1 MKSCKTDCSA
11 STPHEHRHEHE
22 HEHEHEQLASNT
34 IKDPSHI
41 TSVFIISEMDCPTE
55 EQLIRSK
62 LATVAEISAVE
73 FNLMR
78 RQLTVSHAET
88 ALNAIVAALHSIGFK
103 PVLQSEQSTAPT
115 PHNIQQPLWPLV
127 TAGIAATAAE
137 ALDWTL
143 GYTHWGVIAL
153 TLVVLATVGL
163 PVLKKGWIAIRN
175 GNLNINALMTLAVT
189 GALFIGHWPEAA
201 MVTFLFALAEWIEAK
216 SLDRARYAIHSVL
229 ELAPET
235 ALILVDEEWQS
246 TQADQVVIGTRV
258 RLQPGERVPLDG
270 IVVSGNST
278 VNQAPITGESLPVE
292 KSIDSPLFAGSIN
305 MQGAL
310 EYLTTAT
317 RDNSTLARIIHAV
330 EEAQTSRAPT
340 QRFIDRFAKIYTPIV
355 VGIACLVAILP
366 PLLFG
371 GLWSDWLYKA
381 LVLLVIAC
389 PCALVI
395 STPVAVVSALTQAAR
410 HGILIKGGVFLE
422 QGKTIT
428 TVAFDKTGTLT
439 QGTPALTQTLLLNDT
454 DNNAQRLA
462 ASLAA
467 RSDHPVSQAIHNAFI
482 EQQEHRYEVSDFQAL
497 LGRGSSGIINDTRYY
512 LGNHRLIEELNI
524 CSEEL
529 EAQLETL
536 EKQGQSVVMLAN
548 ANTVLACFAVA
559 DTLREQAIE
568 AVAQLHT
575 LGIHTLMLSGDNQY
589 TADAIAKQ
597 VGIQQATGEMLPE
610 DKRQHLLQLQNN
622 TQQVVAMVGDGINDA
637 PALAQANIS
646 FAMAAAGSDTAVE
659 AANIALMDTDLRKIP
674 QFIRLS
680 QRTSMILKQNISFA
694 LGIKILFLILAI
706 SGQATMWMAVF
717 ADLGA
722 SLLVILNSLRL
733 LRKQY

>member
-1 MKSCKTDCSA
+1 MKSCRTDCGLNDA
-11 STPHEHRHEHE
+11 QAAPAT
-22 HEHEHEQLASNT
+22 AAT
-34 IKDPSHI
+34 KDPNHI
-41 TSVFIISEMDCPTE
+41 SSTFIINEMDCPTE
-55 EQLIRSK
+55 EQMIRSK
-62 LATVAEISAVE
+62 LDSLADISAVE

-78 RQLTVSHAET
+78 RQLTVSHAEHAFDT
-88 ALNAIVAALHSIGFK
+88 LLKA
-103 PVLQSEQSTAPT
+103 LQSLGFNPELQQGEHSSVLPEQQSV
-115 PHNIQQPLWPLV
+115 WPLV
-127 TAGIAATAAE
+127 VAGIAATGAE
-137 ALDWTL
+137 ILEWTHY
-143 GYTHWGVIAL
+143 GSRWGVILL

-175 GNLNINALMTLAVT
+175 GNLNINALMTIAVI

-201 MVTFLFALAEWIEAK
+201 MVTFLFALAEWIEGK

-235 ALILVDEEWQS
+235 AQVLLDGTWQAS
-246 TQADQVVIGTRV
+246 PAKDVSIGSRV

-270 IVVSGNST
+270 TVVSGSSF

-292 KSIDSPLFAGSIN
+292 KNIDSPLFAGTIN

-310 EYLTTAT
+310 EYVTTAT
-317 RDNSTLARIIHAV
+317 RDNSTLAQIIHAV
-330 EEAQTSRAPT
+330 EEAQASRAPT

-355 VGIACLVAILP
+355 VAIACLVAVIP
-366 PLLFG
+366 PLIFG
-371 GLWSDWLYKA
+371 GLWTDWIYKA

-410 HGILIKGGVFLE
+410 QGILIKGGVFLE
-422 QGKTIT
+422 QGKDLT
-428 TVAFDKTGTLT
+428 TLAFDKTGTLT
-439 QGTPALTQTLLLNDT
+439 RGTPVLTQTLLFNAAE
-454 DNNAQRLA
+454 NNAQHLA
-462 ASLAA
+462 ASLAT
-467 RSDHPVSQAIHNAFI
+467 RSDHPVSLAI
-482 EQQEHRYEVSDFQAL
+482 EQAFLDQQAHWYEVSNFEAL
-497 LGRGSSGIINDTRYY
+497 LGRGSSGVINGTRYF

-524 CSEEL
+524 CSDEL

-548 ANTVLACFAVA
+548 EHSVLACFAVA
-559 DTLREQAIE
+559 DSLREHAIE
-568 AVAQLHT
+568 AITQLHQ
-575 LGIHTLMLSGDNQY
+575 LGVHTLMLSGDNQH
-589 TADAIAKQ
+589 TANAIAAQ
-597 VGIQQATGEMLPE
+597 VGIEQASGEMLPE
-610 DKRQHLLQLQNN
+610 DKLKQVQQLQSDPK
-622 TQQVVAMVGDGINDA
+622 QRVGMVGDGINDA

-659 AANIALMDTDLRKIP
+659 AANIALMDADLRKIP

-680 QRTSMILKQNISFA
+680 QRTATVLKQNISFA
-694 LGIKILFLILAI
+694 IAIKVLFLILAI
-706 SGQATMWMAVF
+706 AGQATMWMAVF

-733 LRKQY
+733 LKQRT

>member
-1 MKSCKTDCSA
+1 MKSCKTECGIPHAQPGPVTSA
-11 STPHEHRHEHE
+11 A
-22 HEHEHEQLASNT
+22 Q
-34 IKDPSHI
+34 DPSH
-41 TSVFIISEMDCPTE
+41 TSSVFIITEMDCPTE

-62 LATVAEISAVE
+62 LATLADISAVE

-78 RQLTVSHAET
+78 RQLTVSHAES
-88 ALNAIVAALHSIGFK
+88 ALDSVIAALKNIGFN
-103 PVLQSEQSTAPT
+103 PQQQTQNSTDVKQAPK
-115 PHNIQQPLWPLV
+115 QALWPLIV
-127 TAGIAATAAE
+127 ASISATGAE
-137 ALDWTL
+137 VIDWTIGGL
-143 GYTHWGVIAL
+143 HWGVVIL
-153 TLVVLATVGL
+153 TLVVLGTVGL

-175 GNLNINALMTLAVT
+175 GNLNINALMTIAVT

-201 MVTFLFALAEWIEAK
+201 MVTFLFALAEWIEVK

-235 ALILVDEEWQS
+235 ALIWVDEQWQ
-246 TQADQVVIGTRV
+246 TRPADTVVMGTRV

-270 IVVSGNST
+270 TVVSGNST

-292 KSIDSPLFAGSIN
+292 KSVDSPLFAGSVN

-310 EYLTTAT
+310 EYVTTAT

-330 EEAQTSRAPT
+330 EEAQASRAPT

-355 VGIACLVAILP
+355 VGIACLIAILP

-371 GLWSDWLYKA
+371 GLWVDWLYKA

-422 QGKTIT
+422 QGKSLT
-428 TVAFDKTGTLT
+428 TLAFDKTGTLT
-439 QGTPALTQTLLLNDT
+439 HGTPVLTQTLLLSDAG
-454 DNNAQRLA
+454 NNAQNLA

-467 RSDHPVSQAIHNAFI
+467 RSDHPVSLAIANAFI
-482 EQQEHRYEVSDFQAL
+482 DQQDNCYEVSDFQAL
-497 LGRGSSGIINDTRYY
+497 LGRGSSGIINGTRYF
-512 LGNHRLIEELNI
+512 LGNHRLIEELSI
-524 CSEEL
+524 CSDDL
-529 EAQLETL
+529 EAQLEAL
-536 EKQGQSVVMLAN
+536 EKQGQSVVMLASEHE
-548 ANTVLACFAVA
+548 VLACFAVA
-559 DTLREQAIE
+559 DTLREQAAE
-568 AVAQLHT
+568 AIAQLHV
-575 LGIHTLMLSGDNQY
+575 LGIHTLMLSGDNQH
-589 TADAIAKQ
+589 TANAIAAQ
-597 VGIQQATGEMLPE
+597 VGIEQATGEMLPE
-610 DKRQHLLQLQNN
+610 DKLKHVQQLQSNA
-622 TQQVVAMVGDGINDA
+622 QQVVGMVGDGINDA

-659 AANIALMDTDLRKIP
+659 AANIALMDADLRKIP

-680 QRTSMILKQNISFA
+680 QRTSTILKQNISFA
-694 LGIKILFLILAI
+694 LAIKLVFLVLAI

-733 LRKQY
+733 LRQRF

>member
-1 MKSCKTDCSA
+1 MKSCRTECGI
-11 STPHEHRHEHE
+11 PHA
-22 HEHEHEQLASNT
+22 QPAPAT
-34 IKDPSHI
+34 AKDPTHI
-41 TSVFIISEMDCPTE
+41 SSVFIITEMDCPTE

-62 LATVAEISAVE
+62 LATLADISAVE

-78 RQLTVSHAET
+78 RQLTVSHAESELET
-88 ALNAIVAALHSIGFK
+88 ILAALKSIGFQ
-103 PVLQSEQSTAPT
+103 PQAQHTQHTASTQHTPQQSR
-115 PHNIQQPLWPLV
+115 WPLV
-127 TAGIAATAAE
+127 IAGIAATAAE
-137 ALDWTL
+137 VLEWTIA
-143 GYTHWGVIAL
+143 GTHWGVIVL

-175 GNLNINALMTLAVT
+175 GNLNINALMSIAVT

-216 SLDRARYAIHSVL
+216 SLDRARYAIHNVL

-235 ALILVDEEWQS
+235 ALVLVDDKWQS
-246 TQADQVVIGTRV
+246 QSAAAVTIGSRV
-258 RLQPGERVPLDG
+258 RLQPGERIPLDG
-270 IVVSGNST
+270 TVVSGNST

-305 MQGAL
+305 MHGAL
-310 EYLTTAT
+310 EYITSAT

-330 EEAQTSRAPT
+330 EEAQASRAPT

-355 VGIACLVAILP
+355 VAIACLVAVLP

-371 GLWSDWLYKA
+371 GIWSEWFYKA

-422 QGKTIT
+422 QGKTLT
-428 TVAFDKTGTLT
+428 TLAFDKTGTLT
-439 QGTPALTQTLLLNDT
+439 HGTPVLTQTHILAEHSMDASL
-454 DNNAQRLA
+454 LA

-467 RSDHPVSQAIHNAFI
+467 RSDHPVSLAIKSAFI
-482 EQQEHRYEVSDFQAL
+482 EQQNNWHEVADFQAL

-512 LGNHRLIEELNI
+512 LGNHRLIKELDIN
-524 CSEEL
+524 SKSL
-529 EAQLETL
+529 EQQLQTL
-536 EKQGQSVVMLAN
+536 EQQGHSVVMLTN
-548 ANTVLACFAVA
+548 ENTVLALFAVA
-559 DTLREQAIE
+559 DTLREQAVE
-568 AVAQLHT
+568 AIAQLHA
-575 LGIHTLMLSGDNQY
+575 LGVQTLMLSGDNQH
-589 TADAIAKQ
+589 TANAIAEQ
-597 VGIQQATGEMLPE
+597 VGIQQASGELLPE
-610 DKRQHLLQLQNN
+610 DKRQTLQQLQTN
-622 TQQVVAMVGDGINDA
+622 TQEVVGMVGDGINDA

-680 QRTSMILKQNISFA
+680 QRTATILKQNISFA
-694 LGIKILFLILAI
+694 IAIKLVFLILAI

-733 LRKQY
+733 LKAKL

>member
-1 MKSCKTDCSA
+1 MKSCRTECGITHPQPEPATSSA
-11 STPHEHRHEHE
+11 
-22 HEHEHEQLASNT
+22 
-34 IKDPSHI
+34 KDPRHI
-41 TSVFIISEMDCPTE
+41 SSVFIITEMDCPTE

-62 LATVAEISAVE
+62 LSTLADISAVE

-78 RQLTVSHAET
+78 RQLTVSHAQP
-88 ALNAIVAALHSIGFK
+88 ALDSVIAALKSIGFN
-103 PVLQSEQSTAPT
+103 PQHQHSAADTAP
-115 PHNIQQPLWPLV
+115 PAKQALWPLIV
-127 TAGIAATAAE
+127 AGIAATSAE
-137 ALDWTL
+137 LLEWTIADA
-143 GYTHWGVIAL
+143 HWPVVAL
-153 TLVVLATVGL
+153 TLVVIASVGL

-175 GNLNINALMTLAVT
+175 GNLNINALMTIAVT

-201 MVTFLFALAEWIEAK
+201 MVTFLFALAEWIEVK

-229 ELAPET
+229 ELAPES
-235 ALILVDEEWQS
+235 AQVWLDEQWQS
-246 TQADQVVIGTRV
+246 RPAEQIAIGTRV
-258 RLQPGERVPLDG
+258 RLKPGERVPLDG
-270 IVVSGNST
+270 SVVSGSST

-292 KSIDSPLFAGSIN
+292 KNIGSPLFAGSVN

-310 EYLTTAT
+310 EYVSTAT

-330 EEAQTSRAPT
+330 EQAQASRAPT

-355 VGIACLVAILP
+355 VGIACLVAVLP

-371 GLWSDWLYKA
+371 GLWADWIYKA

-410 HGILIKGGVFLE
+410 QGILIKGGVFLE
-422 QGKTIT
+422 QGKNLT
-428 TVAFDKTGTLT
+428 TLAFDKTGTLT
-439 QGTPALTQTLLLNDT
+439 HGTPVLTQTLLLSDP
-454 DNNAQRLA
+454 DNNAQQLA

-467 RSDHPVSQAIHNAFI
+467 RSDHPVSLALAKAFVD
-482 EQQEHRYEVSDFQAL
+482 QHDSHFAVSDFQAL
-497 LGRGSSGIINDTRYY
+497 LGRGSSGMINGTGYY

-524 CSEEL
+524 CSDDL
-529 EAQLETL
+529 EAQLQML
-536 EKQGQSVVMLAN
+536 EKQGHSVVMLAN
-548 ANTVLACFAVA
+548 EQEVLACFAVA
-559 DTLREQAIE
+559 DTLREQAGE
-568 AVAQLHT
+568 AITQLHA
-575 LGIHTLMLSGDNQY
+575 LGIHTLMLSGDNQH
-589 TADAIAKQ
+589 TANAIAAQ
-597 VGIQQATGEMLPE
+597 VGIEQATGEMLPE
-610 DKRQHLLQLQNN
+610 DKLEHIKQLQSNAQHL
-622 TQQVVAMVGDGINDA
+622 VGMVGDGINDA

-659 AANIALMDTDLRKIP
+659 AANIALMDADLRKIP

-680 QRTSMILKQNISFA
+680 QRTSTILKQNISFA
-694 LGIKILFLILAI
+694 IAIKLVFLILAI

-733 LRKQY
+733 LKQRF

>member
-1 MKSCKTDCSA
+1 MKSCKTECGV
-11 STPHEHRHEHE
+11 PHTQPESVTT
-22 HEHEHEQLASNT
+22 AV
-34 IKDPSHI
+34 KDPSHI
-41 TSVFIISEMDCPTE
+41 SSVFIITEMDCPTE

-62 LATVAEISAVE
+62 LATMANISAVE

-78 RQLTVSHAET
+78 RQLTVSHAEP
-88 ALNAIVAALHSIGFK
+88 ALDSVIAALKSIGFN
-103 PVLQSEQSTAPT
+103 PQQQTQNSSSVEQAQKQA
-115 PHNIQQPLWPLV
+115 IWPLIV
-127 TAGIAATAAE
+127 AGIAATTAEVLEWIAAD
-137 ALDWTL
+137 A
-143 GYTHWGVIAL
+143 HWPVIAL

-163 PVLKKGWIAIRN
+163 PVLKKGWTAIRN
-175 GNLNINALMTLAVT
+175 GNLNINALMTIAVT

-201 MVTFLFALAEWIEAK
+201 MVTFLFALAEWIEVK

-229 ELAPET
+229 ELAPES
-235 ALILVDEEWQS
+235 ALVFIDEQWQS
-246 TQADQVVIGTRV
+246 RPAEQVTVGTRV
-258 RLQPGERVPLDG
+258 RLKPGERIPLDG
-270 IVVSGNST
+270 TVVSGNST

-292 KSIDSPLFAGSIN
+292 KSIDSPLFAGSVN

-310 EYLTTAT
+310 EYVTTAT

-330 EEAQTSRAPT
+330 EEAQASRAPT

-355 VGIACLVAILP
+355 VGIACLIAVLP

-371 GLWSDWLYKA
+371 GLWADWIYKA

-410 HGILIKGGVFLE
+410 QGILIKGGVFLE
-422 QGKTIT
+422 QGKSLT
-428 TVAFDKTGTLT
+428 TLAFDKTGTLT
-439 QGTPALTQTLLLNDT
+439 QGTPVLTQMLLLNDT
-454 DNNAQRLA
+454 DNNAQNLA
-462 ASLAA
+462 ASLAT
-467 RSDHPVSQAIHNAFI
+467 RSDHPVSLAIADAFI
-482 EQQEHRYEVSDFQAL
+482 DQKDSYYEVSDFQAL
-497 LGRGSSGIINDTRYY
+497 LGRGSSGIINGTRYY

-524 CSEEL
+524 CSADL
-529 EAQLETL
+529 EAQLEVL
-536 EKQGQSVVMLAN
+536 EKQGQSVVMLASKHE
-548 ANTVLACFAVA
+548 VLACFAVA
-559 DTLREQAIE
+559 DTLREHAVEAI
-568 AVAQLHT
+568 AQLHA
-575 LGIHTLMLSGDNQY
+575 LGIHSLMLSGDNQH
-589 TADAIAKQ
+589 TANAIAAQ
-597 VGIQQATGEMLPE
+597 VGIEQATGEMLPE
-610 DKRQHLLQLQNN
+610 DKLKHVQQLQSNA
-622 TQQVVAMVGDGINDA
+622 QQLVGMVGDGINDA

-680 QRTSMILKQNISFA
+680 QRTSTILKQNISFA
-694 LGIKILFLILAI
+694 LAIKLVFLTLAI

-733 LRKQY
+733 LKQRF

>member
-1 MKSCKTDCSA
+1 MKSCKTECGIPHTQSA
-11 STPHEHRHEHE
+11 PAGS
-22 HEHEHEQLASNT
+22 AD
-34 IKDPSHI
+34 KDPSHVS
-41 TSVFIISEMDCPTE
+41 SVFIITEMDCPTE

-62 LATVAEISAVE
+62 LATLPEISAVE

-78 RQLTVSHAET
+78 RQLTVTHAQHAFDSIVQ
-88 ALNAIVAALHSIGFK
+88 ALQSIGFN
-103 PVLQSEQSTAPT
+103 PVQQDEPQTAMQPAKQSF
-115 PHNIQQPLWPLV
+115 WPLII
-127 TAGIAATAAE
+127 AGIAATFAE
-137 ALDWTL
+137 VAEWTID
-143 GYTHWGVIAL
+143 GSHWAVILL
-153 TLVVLATVGL
+153 TCVVIATVGL
-163 PVLKKGWIAIRN
+163 PVLKKGWVAIRN
-175 GNLNINALMTLAVT
+175 GNLNINALMTIAVT

-201 MVTFLFALAEWIEAK
+201 MVTFLFALAEWIESK

-235 ALILVDEEWQS
+235 ALTLIDGQWQTS
-246 TQADQVVIGTRV
+246 QAETVAIGTRV

-270 IVVSGNST
+270 TVVSGNST

-292 KSIDSPLFAGSIN
+292 KSVDSPLFAGSIN

-310 EYLTTAT
+310 EYVTSAT

-330 EEAQTSRAPT
+330 EEAQASRAPT

-355 VGIACLVAILP
+355 VAIACLVAIMP

-371 GLWSDWLYKA
+371 GLWTDWLYKA

-410 HGILIKGGVFLE
+410 QGILIKGGVFLE
-422 QGKTIT
+422 QGKALT
-428 TVAFDKTGTLT
+428 TLAFDKTGTLT
-439 QGTPALTQTLLLNDT
+439 HGTPILTQTLLLNDP
-454 DNNAQRLA
+454 DHNARHLA

-467 RSDHPVSQAIHNAFI
+467 RSDHPVSLAIHKAFLA
-482 EQQEHRYEVSDFQAL
+482 QQEQWYDVSDFEAL
-497 LGRGSSGIINDTRYY
+497 LGRGSSGYINGVRYY
-512 LGNHRLIEELNI
+512 LGNHRLMQELKLSTSALQTQLNA
-524 CSEEL
+524 L
-529 EAQLETL
+529 EQ
-536 EKQGQSVVMLAN
+536 QGQSVVMLASEER
-548 ANTVLACFAVA
+548 VLACFAVA
-559 DTLREQAIE
+559 DTLREQAAE
-568 AVAQLHT
+568 AIAQLHA
-575 LGIHTLMLSGDNQY
+575 LGIHTLMLSGDNQH
-589 TADAIAKQ
+589 TASAIAAQ
-597 VGIQQATGEMLPE
+597 VGIEHASGEMLPE
-610 DKRQHLLQLQNN
+610 DKLQHLQHLQSDA
-622 TQQVVAMVGDGINDA
+622 QQVVGMVGDGINDA

-659 AANIALMDTDLRKIP
+659 AANIALMDADLRKIP

-680 QRTSMILKQNISFA
+680 QRTATILKQNISFA
-694 LGIKILFLILAI
+694 IAIKVVFLVLAI

-733 LRKQY
+733 LKAKS

>member
-1 MKSCKTDCSA
+1 MKSCKTECGIPHTQSA
-11 STPHEHRHEHE
+11 PAGS
-22 HEHEHEQLASNT
+22 AD
-34 IKDPSHI
+34 KDPSHI
-41 TSVFIISEMDCPTE
+41 SSVFIITEMDCPTE

-62 LATVAEISAVE
+62 LVTLPEISAVE

-78 RQLTVSHAET
+78 RQLTVTHAEQAFDSIVQ
-88 ALNAIVAALHSIGFK
+88 ALQSIGFNPQQQGDSQNIAQPPK
-103 PVLQSEQSTAPT
+103 QS
-115 PHNIQQPLWPLV
+115 LWPLII
-127 TAGIAATAAE
+127 AGIAATFTEVAE
-137 ALDWTL
+137 WAMADS
-143 GYTHWGVIAL
+143 HWAVILL
-153 TLVVLATVGL
+153 TCVVIATVGL
-163 PVLKKGWIAIRN
+163 PVLKKGWVAIRN
-175 GNLNINALMTLAVT
+175 GNLNINALMTIAVT

-201 MVTFLFALAEWIEAK
+201 MVTFLFALAEWIESK

-235 ALILVDEEWQS
+235 ALTLINGQWQTS
-246 TQADQVVIGTRV
+246 QAETVAIGTRV

-292 KSIDSPLFAGSIN
+292 KSVDSPLFAGSIN

-310 EYLTTAT
+310 EYVTSAT

-330 EEAQTSRAPT
+330 EEAQASRAPT

-355 VGIACLVAILP
+355 VAIACLVAIVP

-410 HGILIKGGVFLE
+410 QGILIKGGVFLE
-422 QGKTIT
+422 QGKELT
-428 TVAFDKTGTLT
+428 TLAFDKTGTLT
-439 QGTPALTQTLLLNDT
+439 HGTPVLTQTLLLNDPEH
-454 DNNAQRLA
+454 NAQHLA

-467 RSDHPVSQAIHNAFI
+467 RSDHPVSLAIHKAFLA
-482 EQQEHRYEVSDFQAL
+482 QQEHWYEVSDFEAL
-497 LGRGSSGIINDTRYY
+497 LGRGSSGRINGVRYY
-512 LGNHRLIEELNI
+512 LGNHRLIQELKLSTSALQTQLNAL
-524 CSEEL
+524 EL
-529 EAQLETL
+529 
-536 EKQGQSVVMLAN
+536 QGQSVVMLASEER
-548 ANTVLACFAVA
+548 VLACFAVA
-559 DTLREQAIE
+559 DTLREQAAE
-568 AVAQLHT
+568 AIAQLHA
-575 LGIHTLMLSGDNQY
+575 LGIHTLMLSGDNQH
-589 TADAIAKQ
+589 TASAIAAQ
-597 VGIQQATGEMLPE
+597 VGIEHASGEMLPE
-610 DKRQHLLQLQNN
+610 DKLQHLQHLQSDA
-622 TQQVVAMVGDGINDA
+622 QQVVGMVGDGINDA

-659 AANIALMDTDLRKIP
+659 AANIALMDADLRKIP

-680 QRTSMILKQNISFA
+680 QRTATILKQNISFA
-694 LGIKILFLILAI
+694 IAIKVVFLVLAI

-733 LRKQY
+733 LKHRV

>member
-1 MKSCKTDCSA
+1 MKSCRTECGI
-11 STPHEHRHEHE
+11 PHAQPEPAPT
-22 HEHEHEQLASNT
+22 LM
-34 IKDPSHI
+34 KDPSHI
-41 TSVFIISEMDCPTE
+41 SSIFIITEMDCPTE

-62 LATVAEISAVE
+62 LATVADISAVE

-78 RQLTVSHAET
+78 RQLTVSHAEP
-88 ALNAIVAALHSIGFK
+88 ALDSVIAALKNIGFN
-103 PVLQSEQSTAPT
+103 PQQQTPNAASVEQPAK
-115 PHNIQQPLWPLV
+115 QAVWPMV
-127 TAGIAATAAE
+127 VAGIAATGAEVLEWTAAD
-137 ALDWTL
+137 A
-143 GYTHWGVIAL
+143 HWAVIVL
-153 TLVVLATVGL
+153 TLVVLATVGVS
-163 PVLKKGWIAIRN
+163 VLKKGWIAIRN
-175 GNLNINALMTLAVT
+175 GNLNINALMTIAVT

-201 MVTFLFALAEWIEAK
+201 MVTFLFALAEWIEVK

-235 ALILVDEEWQS
+235 ALILVDGQWQTS
-246 TQADQVVIGTRV
+246 QADAVTIGTRV

-270 IVVSGNST
+270 IVLSGNST

-292 KSIDSPLFAGSIN
+292 KSIDSPLFAGSVN

-310 EYLTTAT
+310 EYVTTAT

-330 EEAQTSRAPT
+330 EEAQASRAPT

-371 GLWSDWLYKA
+371 GLWADWIYKA

-422 QGKTIT
+422 QGKSLT
-428 TVAFDKTGTLT
+428 TLAFDKTGTLT
-439 QGTPALTQTLLLNDT
+439 QGTPILTQVLLLSDT
-454 DNNAQRLA
+454 GGNAKHLA

-467 RSDHPVSQAIHNAFI
+467 RSDHPVSLAIADAFI
-482 EQQEHRYEVSDFQAL
+482 EQHDSRYEVSDFQAL
-497 LGRGSSGIINDTRYY
+497 LGRGSSGIINGVRYY

-524 CSEEL
+524 CSADL
-529 EAQLETL
+529 EAQLEVL
-536 EKQGQSVVMLAN
+536 EKQGQSVVMLASKQG
-548 ANTVLACFAVA
+548 VLACFAVA
-559 DTLREQAIE
+559 DTLREHAAEAI
-568 AVAQLHT
+568 AQLHAM
-575 LGIHTLMLSGDNQY
+575 GIHSLMLSGDNQH
-589 TADAIAKQ
+589 TANAIAAQ
-597 VGIQQATGEMLPE
+597 VGIEQASGEMLPE
-610 DKRQHLLQLQNN
+610 DKLKHVQQLQSKA
-622 TQQVVAMVGDGINDA
+622 QQVVGMVGDGINDA

-659 AANIALMDTDLRKIP
+659 AANIALMDADLRKIP

-680 QRTSMILKQNISFA
+680 QRTSTILKQNISFA
-694 LGIKILFLILAI
+694 LAIKLVFLVLAI

-733 LRKQY
+733 LRQRF

>member
-1 MKSCKTDCSA
+1 MKSCRTECGIPHVQPAPAPAA
-11 STPHEHRHEHE
+11 S
-22 HEHEHEQLASNT
+22 
-34 IKDPSHI
+34 KDPAHS
-41 TSVFIISEMDCPTE
+41 TSVFIITEMDCPTE

-62 LATVAEISAVE
+62 LATLVDVSAVE

-78 RQLTVSHAET
+78 RQLTVSHAESAFDDIIN
-88 ALNAIVAALHSIGFK
+88 ALKSIGFK
-103 PVLQSEQSTAPT
+103 PQLQHEHSQDSTTATQQQSR
-115 PHNIQQPLWPLV
+115 WPLV
-127 TAGIAATAAE
+127 IAGLAATAAE
-137 ALDWTL
+137 ILEWTVS
-143 GYTHWGVIAL
+143 GSHWGVIVL
-153 TLVVLATVGL
+153 TVIVLATVGL

-175 GNLNINALMTLAVT
+175 GNLNINALMTIAVI

-201 MVTFLFALAEWIEAK
+201 MVTFLFALAEWIESK

-235 ALILVDEEWQS
+235 ALILADGQWQNS
-246 TQADQVVIGTRV
+246 QAETVPIGTRV

-270 IVVSGNST
+270 TVVSGNST

-310 EYLTTAT
+310 EYVTTAT

-330 EEAQTSRAPT
+330 EEAQASRAPT
-340 QRFIDRFAKIYTPIV
+340 QRFIDRFAKVYTPLV
-355 VGIACLVAILP
+355 VAIACLVAIVP
-366 PLLFG
+366 PLFFA
-371 GLWSDWLYKA
+371 GLWSVWIYKA

-410 HGILIKGGVFLE
+410 QGILIKGGVFLE
-422 QGKTIT
+422 QGKLLT
-428 TVAFDKTGTLT
+428 TLAFDKTGTLT
-439 QGTPALTQTLLLNDT
+439 HGTPVLTQTLLLNDAN
-454 DNNAQRLA
+454 NNAQQLA

-467 RSDHPVSQAIHNAFI
+467 RSDHPVSHAI
-482 EQQEHRYEVSDFQAL
+482 EQAFLDQPEHRSEVSDFQAL
-497 LGRGSSGIINDTRYY
+497 LGRGSSGLINGTRYY
-512 LGNHRLIEELNI
+512 LGNHRLIKELNI
-524 CSEEL
+524 SS
-529 EAQLETL
+529 AQLEEQLTDL
-536 EKQGQSVVMLAN
+536 EQQGHSVVMLA
-548 ANTVLACFAVA
+548 TDHDVLACFAVA
-559 DTLREQAIE
+559 DTVREQAADAI
-568 AVAQLHT
+568 AQLHA
-575 LGIHTLMLSGDNQY
+575 LGVHTLMLSGDNQH
-589 TADAIAKQ
+589 TANAIAAQ

-610 DKRQHLLQLQNN
+610 DKLHTLQQLQNDAR
-622 TQQVVAMVGDGINDA
+622 QVVGMVGDGINDA

-646 FAMAAAGSDTAVE
+646 FAMAAAGSDSAVE
-659 AANIALMDTDLRKIP
+659 AANIALMDADLRKIP

-680 QRTSMILKQNISFA
+680 QRTSTILKQNIGFA
-694 LGIKILFLILAI
+694 IAIKLVFLILAI

-733 LRKQY
+733 LRPRS

>member
-1 MKSCKTDCSA
+1 MKSCKTECGIPHTQSA
-11 STPHEHRHEHE
+11 PAGS
-22 HEHEHEQLASNT
+22 AD
-34 IKDPSHI
+34 KDPSHVS
-41 TSVFIISEMDCPTE
+41 SVFIITEMDCPTE

-62 LATVAEISAVE
+62 LATLPEISAVE

-78 RQLTVSHAET
+78 RQLTVTHAQHAFDSIVQ
-88 ALNAIVAALHSIGFK
+88 ALQSIGFNPQQQDEPQTAMQPAK
-103 PVLQSEQSTAPT
+103 QSF
-115 PHNIQQPLWPLV
+115 WPLII
-127 TAGIAATAAE
+127 AGIAATAAE
-137 ALDWTL
+137 VVEWSIDDSLWA
-143 GYTHWGVIAL
+143 VILL
-153 TLVVLATVGL
+153 TCVVIATVGL
-163 PVLKKGWIAIRN
+163 PVLKKGWVAIRN
-175 GNLNINALMTLAVT
+175 GNLNINALMTIAVT

-201 MVTFLFALAEWIEAK
+201 MVTFLFALAEWIESK

-235 ALILVDEEWQS
+235 ALTLIDGQWQTS
-246 TQADQVVIGTRV
+246 QAETVAIGTRV

-270 IVVSGNST
+270 TVVSGNST

-292 KSIDSPLFAGSIN
+292 KSVDSPLFAGSIN

-310 EYLTTAT
+310 EYVTSAT

-330 EEAQTSRAPT
+330 EEAQASRAPT

-355 VGIACLVAILP
+355 VAIACLVAIMP

-371 GLWSDWLYKA
+371 GLWTDWLYKA

-410 HGILIKGGVFLE
+410 QGILIKGGVFLE
-422 QGKTIT
+422 QGKDLTHL
-428 TVAFDKTGTLT
+428 AFDKTGTLT
-439 QGTPALTQTLLLNDT
+439 HGTPILTQTVVLYDPEH
-454 DNNAQRLA
+454 NAKHLA

-467 RSDHPVSQAIHNAFI
+467 RSDHPVSLAIHKAFLD
-482 EQQEHRYEVSDFQAL
+482 QQKHGHEISEFEAL
-497 LGRGSSGIINDTRYY
+497 LGRGSSGLINGTRYY
-512 LGNHRLIEELNI
+512 LGNHRLMQELKLSTSALQTQLNA
-524 CSEEL
+524 L
-529 EAQLETL
+529 EQ
-536 EKQGQSVVMLAN
+536 QGHSVVMLASEER
-548 ANTVLACFAVA
+548 VLACFAVA
-559 DTLREQAIE
+559 DTLREQAPE
-568 AVAQLHT
+568 AIAQLHA
-575 LGIHTLMLSGDNQY
+575 LGIHTLMLSGDNQH
-589 TADAIAKQ
+589 TANAIAAQ
-597 VGIQQATGEMLPE
+597 VGIEQASGEMLPE
-610 DKRQHLLQLQNN
+610 DKLKHLQHLQSDAQH
-622 TQQVVAMVGDGINDA
+622 VVGMVGDGINDA

-659 AANIALMDTDLRKIP
+659 AANIALMDADLRKIP

-680 QRTSMILKQNISFA
+680 QRTATILKQNISFA
-694 LGIKILFLILAI
+694 IAIKVVFLVLAI

-733 LRKQY
+733 LKAKS

>member
-1 MKSCKTDCSA
+1 MKSCKTECGV
-11 STPHEHRHEHE
+11 PHTQPESVTT
-22 HEHEHEQLASNT
+22 AV
-34 IKDPSHI
+34 KDPSHI
-41 TSVFIISEMDCPTE
+41 SSVFIITEMDCPTE

-62 LATVAEISAVE
+62 LATMANISAVE
-73 FNLMR
+73 FNMMR
-78 RQLTVSHAET
+78 RQLTVSHAEP
-88 ALNAIVAALHSIGFK
+88 ALDSVIAALKSIGFN
-103 PVLQSEQSTAPT
+103 PQQQTQNSSSVEQAPKQA
-115 PHNIQQPLWPLV
+115 IWPLIV
-127 TAGIAATAAE
+127 AGIAATTAEVLEWIAAD
-137 ALDWTL
+137 A
-143 GYTHWGVIAL
+143 HWAVIAL
-153 TLVVLATVGL
+153 TLVVLASVGV

-175 GNLNINALMTLAVT
+175 GNLNINALMTIAVT

-201 MVTFLFALAEWIEAK
+201 MVTFLFALAEWIEVK

-235 ALILVDEEWQS
+235 ALVFVDEQWLSRPTEQI
-246 TQADQVVIGTRV
+246 AVGTRV

-270 IVVSGNST
+270 IVVSGHST

-292 KSIDSPLFAGSIN
+292 KSIDSPLFAGSVN

-330 EEAQTSRAPT
+330 EEAQASRAPT

-355 VGIACLVAILP
+355 VGIACLIAVLP
-366 PLLFG
+366 PLLLG
-371 GLWSDWLYKA
+371 GLWADWLYKA

-422 QGKTIT
+422 QGKSLT
-428 TVAFDKTGTLT
+428 TLAFDKTGTLT
-439 QGTPALTQTLLLNDT
+439 QGTPVLTQTLLLNDA
-454 DNNAQRLA
+454 DNNAQNLA
-462 ASLAA
+462 ASLAT
-467 RSDHPVSQAIHNAFI
+467 RSDHPVSLAIATAFI
-482 EQQEHRYEVSDFQAL
+482 NQQHSHYEVSDFQAL
-497 LGRGSSGIINDTRYY
+497 LGRGSSGIINGSRYY

-524 CSEEL
+524 CSADL
-529 EAQLETL
+529 ETQLEVL
-536 EKQGQSVVMLAN
+536 EKQGQSVVMLASEHE
-548 ANTVLACFAVA
+548 VLACFAVA
-559 DTLREQAIE
+559 DTLREHAAEAI
-568 AVAQLHT
+568 AQLHA
-575 LGIHTLMLSGDNQY
+575 LGIHSLMLSGDNQH
-589 TADAIAKQ
+589 TANAIAAQ
-597 VGIQQATGEMLPE
+597 VGIEQATGEMLPE
-610 DKRQHLLQLQNN
+610 DKLKHVQQLQSNA
-622 TQQVVAMVGDGINDA
+622 QQVVGMVGDGINDA

-659 AANIALMDTDLRKIP
+659 AANIALMDADLRKIP

-680 QRTSMILKQNISFA
+680 QRTSTILKQNISFA
-694 LGIKILFLILAI
+694 IAIKLVFLILAI

-733 LRKQY
+733 LRQRF

>member
-1 MKSCKTDCSA
+1 MKSCKTECGIPHAQPEPAASA
-11 STPHEHRHEHE
+11 
-22 HEHEHEQLASNT
+22 A
-34 IKDPSHI
+34 KDPSHI
-41 TSVFIISEMDCPTE
+41 SSVFIITEMDCPTE

-62 LATVAEISAVE
+62 LATMANISAVE

-78 RQLTVSHAET
+78 RQLTVSHAES
-88 ALNAIVAALHSIGFK
+88 ALDSVIAALKNIGFNPQQK
-103 PVLQSEQSTAPT
+103 TQNSTDVKQASK
-115 PHNIQQPLWPLV
+115 QAVWPLIA
-127 TAGIAATAAE
+127 AGIAATGAE
-137 ALDWTL
+137 VLDWTI
-143 GYTHWGVIAL
+143 GGMHWGVVIF
-153 TLVVLATVGL
+153 TLVVLGTVGL

-175 GNLNINALMTLAVT
+175 GNLNINALMTIAVT

-201 MVTFLFALAEWIEAK
+201 MVTFLFALAEWIEVK

-235 ALILVDEEWQS
+235 ALIWVDEQWQAS
-246 TQADQVVIGTRV
+246 PADTVVIGTRV

-270 IVVSGNST
+270 TVVSGNST

-292 KSIDSPLFAGSIN
+292 KSVDSPLFAGSVN

-310 EYLTTAT
+310 EYVTTAT

-330 EEAQTSRAPT
+330 EEAQASRAPT

-355 VGIACLVAILP
+355 VGIACLIAILP
-366 PLLFG
+366 PLLFD

-422 QGKTIT
+422 QGKSLT
-428 TVAFDKTGTLT
+428 TLAFDKTGTLT
-439 QGTPALTQTLLLNDT
+439 HGTPVLTQTLLLSDA
-454 DNNAQRLA
+454 DNNAQNLA

-467 RSDHPVSQAIHNAFI
+467 RSDHPVSLAIANAFI
-482 EQQEHRYEVSDFQAL
+482 DQQDNRFEVSDFQAL
-497 LGRGSSGIINDTRYY
+497 LGRGSSGIINGTRFF
-512 LGNHRLIEELNI
+512 LGNHRLIEELSI
-524 CSEEL
+524 CSDDL
-529 EAQLETL
+529 EAQLEVL
-536 EKQGQSVVMLAN
+536 EKQGQSVVMLASEHE
-548 ANTVLACFAVA
+548 VLACFAVA
-559 DTLREQAIE
+559 DTLREQAAE
-568 AVAQLHT
+568 AIAQLHL
-575 LGIHTLMLSGDNQY
+575 LGIHTLMLSGDNQH
-589 TADAIAKQ
+589 TANAIAAQ
-597 VGIQQATGEMLPE
+597 VGIEQATGEMLPE
-610 DKRQHLLQLQNN
+610 DKLKHVQQLQSNA
-622 TQQVVAMVGDGINDA
+622 QQVVGMVGDGINDA

-659 AANIALMDTDLRKIP
+659 AANIALMNADLRKIP

-680 QRTSMILKQNISFA
+680 QRTSTILKQNISFA
-694 LGIKILFLILAI
+694 LAIKLVFLVLAI

-733 LRKQY
+733 LKQRF

>member
-1 MKSCKTDCSA
+1 MKSCRTECGMPHEQPEPA
-11 STPHEHRHEHE
+11 ST
-22 HEHEHEQLASNT
+22 S
-34 IKDPSHI
+34 IKDPNHI
-41 TSVFIISEMDCPTE
+41 SSVFIITEMDCPTE

-62 LATVAEISAVE
+62 LATVADISAVE

-78 RQLTVSHAET
+78 RQLTVSHAEP
-88 ALNAIVAALHSIGFK
+88 ALDSVIAALKNIGFN
-103 PVLQSEQSTAPT
+103 PQQQTPNATSAEQPAK
-115 PHNIQQPLWPLV
+115 QAVWPMIV
-127 TAGIAATAAE
+127 AGIAATGAEVLEWTAAD
-137 ALDWTL
+137 A
-143 GYTHWGVIAL
+143 HWAIIAL
-153 TLVVLATVGL
+153 TLVVLASVGL

-175 GNLNINALMTLAVT
+175 GNLNINALMTIAVT

-201 MVTFLFALAEWIEAK
+201 MVTFLFALAEWIEVK

-235 ALILVDEEWQS
+235 ALILVDGQWQS
-246 TQADQVVIGTRV
+246 SQADAVAIGTRV

-270 IVVSGNST
+270 TVVSGNST

-292 KSIDSPLFAGSIN
+292 KSIDSPLFAGSVN

-310 EYLTTAT
+310 EYVTSAT

-330 EEAQTSRAPT
+330 EEAQGSRAPT

-355 VGIACLVAILP
+355 VGIACLVAVLP

-371 GLWSDWLYKA
+371 GLWADWIYKA

-410 HGILIKGGVFLE
+410 QGILIKGGVFLE
-422 QGKTIT
+422 QGKHLT
-428 TVAFDKTGTLT
+428 TLAFDKTGTLT
-439 QGTPALTQTLLLNDT
+439 HGTPVLTQTLLLNDAA
-454 DNNAQRLA
+454 NNAHHLA
-462 ASLAA
+462 ASLAS
-467 RSDHPVSQAIHNAFI
+467 RSDHPVSLALASAFI
-482 EQQEHRYEVSDFQAL
+482 DQQETWYEVSDFQAL
-497 LGRGSSGIINDTRYY
+497 LGRGSSGIINGVRYY
-512 LGNHRLIEELNI
+512 LGNHRLIEELNV
-524 CSEEL
+524 CSDSL
-529 EAQLETL
+529 EAQLEAL
-536 EKQGQSVVMLAN
+536 EKQGQSVVMLASEHD
-548 ANTVLACFAVA
+548 VLACFAVA
-559 DTLREQAIE
+559 DTLREQAGE
-568 AVAQLHT
+568 AIAQLHA
-575 LGIHTLMLSGDNQY
+575 LGIHTLMLSGDNQH
-589 TADAIAKQ
+589 TANAIAAQ
-597 VGIQQATGEMLPE
+597 VGIEQATGEMLPE
-610 DKRQHLLQLQNN
+610 DKLKHVLQLQSNAH
-622 TQQVVAMVGDGINDA
+622 QVVGMVGDGINDA

-659 AANIALMDTDLRKIP
+659 AANIALMDADLRKIP

-680 QRTSMILKQNISFA
+680 QRTSTILKQNISFA
-694 LGIKILFLILAI
+694 IAIKVVFLILAI

-733 LRKQY
+733 LKQHF

>member
-1 MKSCKTDCSA
+1 MKSCRTECGIPHVQPAPAPAA
-11 STPHEHRHEHE
+11 S
-22 HEHEHEQLASNT
+22 
-34 IKDPSHI
+34 KDPAHS
-41 TSVFIISEMDCPTE
+41 TSVFIITEMDCPTE

-62 LATVAEISAVE
+62 LATLADVSAVE

-78 RQLTVSHAET
+78 RQLTVSHAES
-88 ALNAIVAALHSIGFK
+88 AFDAIISGLKSIGFK
-103 PVLQSEQSTAPT
+103 PQLQHEHSQASTTATPQQSR
-115 PHNIQQPLWPLV
+115 WPLII
-127 TAGIAATAAE
+127 AGLAATAAE
-137 ALDWTL
+137 ILEWTVS
-143 GYTHWGVIAL
+143 GSHWGVIVL
-153 TLVVLATVGL
+153 TVIVLATVGL

-175 GNLNINALMTLAVT
+175 GNLNINALMTIAVI

-201 MVTFLFALAEWIEAK
+201 MVTFLFALAEWIESK

-235 ALILVDEEWQS
+235 ALILADGQWQNS
-246 TQADQVVIGTRV
+246 QAETVAIGTRV

-270 IVVSGNST
+270 TVVSGNST

-310 EYLTTAT
+310 EYVTTAT

-330 EEAQTSRAPT
+330 EEAQASRAPT
-340 QRFIDRFAKIYTPIV
+340 QRFIDRFAKVYTPLV
-355 VGIACLVAILP
+355 VAIACLVAIVP
-366 PLLFG
+366 PLFFA
-371 GLWSDWLYKA
+371 GLWSVWIYKA

-410 HGILIKGGVFLE
+410 QGILIKGGVFLE
-422 QGKTIT
+422 QGKLLT
-428 TVAFDKTGTLT
+428 TLAFDKTGTLT
-439 QGTPALTQTLLLNDT
+439 HGTPVLTQTLLLNDAN
-454 DNNAQRLA
+454 NNAQQLA

-467 RSDHPVSQAIHNAFI
+467 RSDHPVSHAI
-482 EQQEHRYEVSDFQAL
+482 EQAFLDQPEHRSEVSDFQAL
-497 LGRGSSGIINDTRYY
+497 LGRGSSGLINGTRYY
-512 LGNHRLIEELNI
+512 LGNHRLIKELNI
-524 CSEEL
+524 SS
-529 EAQLETL
+529 AQLEEQLTDL
-536 EKQGQSVVMLAN
+536 EQQGHSVVMLA
-548 ANTVLACFAVA
+548 TDHDVLACFAVA
-559 DTLREQAIE
+559 DTVREQAADAI
-568 AVAQLHT
+568 AQLHA
-575 LGIHTLMLSGDNQY
+575 LGVHTLMLSGDNQH
-589 TADAIAKQ
+589 TANAIAAQ

-610 DKRQHLLQLQNN
+610 DKLHTLQQLQNDAR
-622 TQQVVAMVGDGINDA
+622 QVVGMVGDGINDA

-646 FAMAAAGSDTAVE
+646 FAMAAAGSDSAVE
-659 AANIALMDTDLRKIP
+659 AANIALMDADLRKIP

-680 QRTSMILKQNISFA
+680 QRTSTILKQNIGFA
-694 LGIKILFLILAI
+694 IAIKLVFLILAI

-733 LRKQY
+733 LRPRS